1 MTKNYLTART
11 YKAFTDRG
19 YWLYEAQDDIDAMRL
34 ALYYC
39 YRDGEQF
46 RYLVRYGSGG
56 EYVVRIVTQCSTGRE
71 VSMTYAE

>member
-1 MTKNYLTART
+1 MKT

-39 YRDGEQF
+39 YRDGEHF
-46 RYLVRYGSGG
+46 RYLV
-56 EYVVRIVTQCSTGRE
+56 
-71 VSMTYAE
+71 